1 MSLIFQQLVEQ
12 LKDTDAN
19 LTITEALLKKNRES
33 YNLAVKPKVN
43 ITVSQIQM
51 LAHQC
56 QLKMCN
62 LSCLPDLRR
71 EFCRRQRQVHLIN
84 KNYFLQNISTILY
97 QHVQVIKTVSKIN
110 YVKKEHRCSEC
121 PIFKNLWDKNGKRKQ
136 QNSPASNI
144 LTVVKTAL
152 QLFGRKEAELRTK
165 IEGSL
170 FSNSDIILG
179 GFTKIIFGACD
190 VLRI

>member
-33 YNLAVKPKVN
+33 YNLAVKQKVN
-43 ITVSQIQM
+43 ITLSQIQM

-56 QLKMCN
+56 QLQICN

-84 KNYFLQNISTILY
+84 QNCFCKISARYCTNMFKLL
-97 QHVQVIKTVSKIN
+97 KTVLKIN
-110 YVKKEHRCSEC
+110 M
-121 PIFKNLWDKNGKRKQ
+121 
-136 QNSPASNI
+136 
-144 LTVVKTAL
+144 
-152 QLFGRKEAELRTK
+152 
-165 IEGSL
+165 
-170 FSNSDIILG
+170 
-179 GFTKIIFGACD
+179 
-190 VLRI
+190 